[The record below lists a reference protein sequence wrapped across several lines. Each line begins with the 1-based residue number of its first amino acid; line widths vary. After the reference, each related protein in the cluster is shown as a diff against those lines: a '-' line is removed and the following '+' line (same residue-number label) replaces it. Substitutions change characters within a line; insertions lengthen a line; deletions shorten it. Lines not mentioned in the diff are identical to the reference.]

1 MDAGSASLRSTAT
14 ISVPTA
20 SVASDLETF
29 RTSLPQIRLKKAR
42 LMARMEAQGP
52 TWDRDFAEA
61 LYVKLC
67 DEGLTP
73 VFDKLCQEKG
83 HPLQVWGGDANG

>member
-1 MDAGSASLRSTAT
+1 
-14 ISVPTA
+14 
-20 SVASDLETF
+20 
-29 RTSLPQIRLKKAR
+29 
-42 LMARMEAQGP
+42 MEAQGP